1 MESTGVATFSSPE
14 GARKPRKVA
23 TKNPAIALPSPG
35 RHSTVAVFAALIGG
49 DLKPRLEMVNEQ
61 LKAERPH
68 EEAHNP

>member
-23 TKNPAIALPSPG
+23 TENPAVALPSPG
-35 RHSTVAVFAALIGG
+35 HALAVFAALIGG
-49 DLKPRLEMVNEQ
+49 DLKPRLEMVN
-61 LKAERPH
+61 APT